1 MMFPPRINLN
11 CYVANSVFSTA
22 HLTPTF
28 LVTFFS
34 SLTVKKDNGKEVKIA
49 ISWNMPP
56 TKQEMI
62 KTGKIDLL
70 IASCDMEKPERQE
83 EVLANAKIEGYSE
96 VPLLLMRHYSTIGFE
111 TRSAAPPSDEFHL
124 FEYDSNV
131 FNQIKNNEDR
141 QNFKANYTA
150 GFQNLSAVIQSV
162 AQKAFQNQVP
172 SVFTSTS
179 TEAAPPE
186 KKQLHLSIT
195 TNDMQKYNSQKDLL
209 LPQQAPSRF
218 RSIFWRTVKI
228 GIMVVATAIVVG
240 YVTAKL
246 FGIAR

>member
-70 IASCDMEKPERQE
+70 IASCDMDKPGREEK
-83 EVLANAKIEGYSE
+83 VLADAKIEGYSD
-96 VPLLLMRHYSTIGFE
+96 VPLVLMRHYSTGFE
-111 TRSAAPPSDEFHL
+111 TRSAAPPSDEFNTIPL

-131 FNQIKNNEDR
+131 FNQIIEDEDR
-141 QNFKANYTA
+141 QYFKDNYTA

-162 AQKAFQNQVP
+162 AQKAFQRQVA
-172 SVFTSTS
+172 SESIFTTPL
-179 TEAAPPE
+179 ER
-186 KKQLHLSIT
+186 KQLHLSIT
-195 TNDMQKYNSQKDLL
+195 ANDMQKYNSQKDLL